1 VLAEMSFLY
10 ANWIAVSAGVFVSHQ
25 PLAGGET
32 LYPNSLRGISDFT
45 RPAWRRLYTYQGYSK
60 KKKKKKTKNN
70 HRYVTPGRPMM
81 AVNGG

>member
-45 RPAWRRLYTYQGYSK
+45 RPAWRRLYTYLSGIQQK
-60 KKKKKKTKNN
+60 QKKKKKTI
-70 HRYVTPGRPMM
+70 TDM
-81 AVNGG
+81 